1 MFVSFSHRFLP
12 FASNAGI
19 KAYRCQAFVGLCRW
33 RKAIASTFALRLFP
47 ADLSLIRQRGDSD
60 VAAVIPPSR
69 GLPPVEFCRGTKPS
83 QAANSRPERVAIPR
97 VRARECLSG
106 SQVKAIRGSFLN
118 STKSWTTKLL
128 YFKRQIVLG

>member
-19 KAYRCQAFVGLCRW
+19 KAYRCQAFVVLCRW

-83 QAANSRPERVAIPR
+83 QAANSGPERKTFGSATVVAMAVAMSAQSP
-97 VRARECLSG
+97 ECWPAAG
-106 SQVKAIRGSFLN
+106 
-118 STKSWTTKLL
+118 
-128 YFKRQIVLG
+128 